1 MTDRLHGMHT
11 NIYVVNICRSA
22 VVCFTT
28 AVPTESKAFSGG
40 DALRGH
46 TRSHPEH
53 DG

>member
-1 MTDRLHGMHT
+1 MDEFSENLVRRNLM
-11 NIYVVNICRSA
+11 SQ
-22 VVCFTT
+22 
-28 AVPTESKAFSGG
+28 TEWNGESSESNFLDKYYPSGG